1 MNAISSPL
9 LRDSDRSQIKSSL
22 RENIQL
28 TNKSPDNTMDSMRK
42 AAPAKS
48 TTKSTKTTDSAT
60 TVPAEKTATKDK
72 DHFTLKI
79 PRFGFKQGNL
89 NVYLVFVL
97 VIFAFLLGM
106 LTNKVLYLENEL
118 KTGSNANTAAAA
130 NPGDALPTTPPP
142 PQVVKVDNGK
152 LPILGDENAKVTI
165 VEFSDFQCPFCK
177 RYIDETH
184 EQIKEKYIDTG
195 KVKIAYRHYPLTSI
209 HPNAQKAAE
218 ASECANEQSKFWEFH
233 DKLFAE
239 QDTWSPLTLTDAS
252 NAFVGYA
259 GELGLNT
266 DQFQSCLD
274 SDKYQKAV
282 ETDLEA
288 GNKVQVDGTP
298 AFFVNGYRLVGA
310 QPFSEFERVIEE
322 ELKK

>member
-1 MNAISSPL
+1 MG
-9 LRDSDRSQIKSSL
+9 
-22 RENIQL
+22 ENIQL
-28 TNKSPDNTMDSMRK
+28 TNKSPANTMDSMRK
-42 AAPAKS
+42 AASPKS
-48 TTKSTKTTDSAT
+48 TTKSTKTASQTPS
-60 TVPAEKTATKDK
+60 VPAEKTPSK
-72 DHFTLKI
+72 DHFTLRI
-79 PRFGFKQGNL
+79 PRVGFKQGNL

-97 VIFAFLLGM
+97 IIFAFLLGM

-130 NPGDALPTTPPP
+130 NAGDALPTTAPP

-152 LPILGDENAKVTI
+152 LPTLGNNDAKVTI

-195 KVKIAYRHYPLTSI
+195 KVKLAYRHYPLTSI
-209 HPNAQKAAE
+209 HPNAQKAGE
-218 ASECANEQSKFWEFH
+218 ASECANEQDKFWDYH
-233 DKLFAE
+233 DKLFVE
-239 QDTWSPLTLTDAS
+239 QETWSPLTLTDATNS
-252 NAFVGYA
+252 FVDYA

-266 DQFQSCLD
+266 DQFRSCLD
-274 SDKYQKAV
+274 SDKYKAAV
-282 ETDLEA
+282 EADLEA

>member
-1 MNAISSPL
+1 
-9 LRDSDRSQIKSSL
+9 
-22 RENIQL
+22 
-28 TNKSPDNTMDSMRK
+28 MDSMRK
-42 AAPAKS
+42 AATSKS
-48 TTKSTKTTDSAT
+48 TTKSTKTAALTSET
-60 TVPAEKTATKDK
+60 PVEKTTSKDK

-79 PRFGFKQGNL
+79 PRLGFKQGNL

-118 KTGSNANTAAAA
+118 KAGSNANTATGA
-130 NPGDALPTTPPP
+130 NAQDALPTTPPP

-152 LPILGDENAKVTI
+152 LPTLGSNDAKVTI

-218 ASECANEQSKFWEFH
+218 ASECANEQGKFWEYH

-239 QDTWSPLTLTDAS
+239 QDTWSPLTTTDVVNS
-252 NAFVGYA
+252 FVDYA
-259 GELGLNT
+259 GQVGLNT
-266 DQFQSCLD
+266 DQFRTCVD

-310 QPFSEFERVIEE
+310 QPFSEFERVIED